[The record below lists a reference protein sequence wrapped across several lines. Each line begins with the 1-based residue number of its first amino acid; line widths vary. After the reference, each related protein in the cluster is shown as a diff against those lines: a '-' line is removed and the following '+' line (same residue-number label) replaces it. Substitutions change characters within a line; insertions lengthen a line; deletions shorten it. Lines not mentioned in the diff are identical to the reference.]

1 MTVIFF
7 FFFFFSEEQ
16 TFHLWT
22 QNVALQGYR
31 AGRTKAIQ
39 EKLQLIILMGA
50 RAMTRTRTV
59 PFVNEQSRFM
69 HSLIP
74 SKSPHSGSVRG
85 CDILASK
92 CHNLQDTAY
101 SRWLRAL
108 QHISCFLVLS
118 LVLKTHQIYYKA
130 AFSMIWHFHCCF
142 FFFFFFFFLRL
153 HKSKSLPSISK
164 WDAPALWPLEKGRC
178 YIIAHIHTQRRG
190 FKYRRNKTVG
200 KWWCE
205 TQLHTHTHTVYSD
218 T

>member
-1 MTVIFF
+1 MVNQIKKFF
-7 FFFFFSEEQ
+7 FRYTTWQWFFFSFFFSEEQ

-108 QHISCFLVLS
+108 QHIPCFLVLS

-142 FFFFFFFFLRL
+142 VFFFFYPF
-153 HKSKSLPSISK
+153 
-164 WDAPALWPLEKGRC
+164 
-178 YIIAHIHTQRRG
+178 G
-190 FKYRRNKTVG
+190 F
-200 KWWCE
+200 
-205 TQLHTHTHTVYSD
+205 QLSTW
-218 T
+218 